1 MRILVADSLESSAV
15 AALEAAGHTC
25 DLDPDLSGDTLP
37 DHIGDHEA
45 LIVRSTKVTA
55 ATVDAGKDLKLV
67 VRAGAGTN
75 TIDVAAATDAGVVVT
90 NVPGRNAA
98 AVAELAFGLML
109 AIDRRIPDGVVKMRD
124 GQWDKKGMSKGARGL
139 AGASLGIVGLGNIGL
154 GVAHRAKAF
163 GMKVI
168 ALHRPG
174 RSPES
179 QARITDLRIELL
191 DSLPALAAAVDILSL
206 HIPAGPSTAGIV
218 DQETIDA
225 MRPGAMLI
233 NTSRADIIDSDALL
247 AALDCRSHPRRA
259 RCLPGRAGQRERR
272 VDLAAVDAPRRRRN
286 APHRRL
292 HRAGPARRRRRSG
305 RRRRRLRGRRT
316 DPRREPCGTREG
328 VGRVTLVRR
337 FPARIVKA
345 ERATDVVCPMHDAL
359 SAAQRAN
366 LLLENPLS
374 YLNVTRSTLDMPGA
388 SYEEIGAVNAAGLE
402 RLLRSGSYGDL
413 LDPGIYVYRIDRD
426 GDVHTGV
433 VADLDVSGFVD
444 GRVLGHED
452 VKPEKVEALA
462 KHFEAV
468 PTRSELVAVM
478 HQDDD
483 QAAAVVA
490 ATTARPPILTV
501 TDLTGVEQQVW
512 RVDQTGTDLLI
523 ERLSALRHY
532 VADGHHRVA
541 ATVARWHDHG
551 SPRGGTVLCV
561 LYPES
566 QTHLMAFDRLVA
578 GPIDADDLLVGLRRV
593 AEVTEVDGPIRS
605 HGGFGLHLAGSWYRV
620 QLPPPTDARG
630 G

>member
-1 MRILVADSLESSAV
+1 M
-15 AALEAAGHTC
+15 
-25 DLDPDLSGDTLP
+25 
-37 DHIGDHEA
+37 
-45 LIVRSTKVTA
+45 
-55 ATVDAGKDLKLV
+55 
-67 VRAGAGTN
+67 
-75 TIDVAAATDAGVVVT
+75 
-90 NVPGRNAA
+90 
-98 AVAELAFGLML
+98 
-109 AIDRRIPDGVVKMRD
+109 
-124 GQWDKKGMSKGARGL
+124 
-139 AGASLGIVGLGNIGL
+139 
-154 GVAHRAKAF
+154 
-163 GMKVI
+163 
-168 ALHRPG
+168 
-174 RSPES
+174 
-179 QARITDLRIELL
+179 
-191 DSLPALAAAVDILSL
+191 
-206 HIPAGPSTAGIV
+206 
-218 DQETIDA
+218 
-225 MRPGAMLI
+225 
-233 NTSRADIIDSDALL
+233 
-247 AALDCRSHPRRA
+247 
-259 RCLPGRAGQRERR
+259 
-272 VDLAAVDAPRRRRN
+272 
-286 APHRRL
+286 
-292 HRAGPARRRRRSG
+292 
-305 RRRRRLRGRRT
+305 
-316 DPRREPCGTREG
+316 
-328 VGRVTLVRR
+328 TLVRR

-512 RVDQTGTDLLI
+512 RVDRTGTDLLI

-541 ATVARWHDHG
+541 ATVARWRDHG

-578 GPIDADDLLVGLRRV
+578 GPIDADDLLAGLRRRRRGHRGRRPHQESRRLRTAPGGPLV
-593 AEVTEVDGPIRS
+593 PGAAAQPADTERRRASPPWTS
-605 HGGFGLHLAGSWYRV
+605 HALMPSCCVRCSASVRAMTG
-620 QLPPPTDARG
+620 
-630 G
+630 

>member
-1 MRILVADSLESSAV
+1 M
-15 AALEAAGHTC
+15 
-25 DLDPDLSGDTLP
+25 
-37 DHIGDHEA
+37 
-45 LIVRSTKVTA
+45 
-55 ATVDAGKDLKLV
+55 
-67 VRAGAGTN
+67 N
-75 TIDVAAATDAGVVVT
+75 
-90 NVPGRNAA
+90 
-98 AVAELAFGLML
+98 
-109 AIDRRIPDGVVKMRD
+109 
-124 GQWDKKGMSKGARGL
+124 
-139 AGASLGIVGLGNIGL
+139 
-154 GVAHRAKAF
+154 
-163 GMKVI
+163 
-168 ALHRPG
+168 
-174 RSPES
+174 
-179 QARITDLRIELL
+179 
-191 DSLPALAAAVDILSL
+191 
-206 HIPAGPSTAGIV
+206 
-218 DQETIDA
+218 
-225 MRPGAMLI
+225 
-233 NTSRADIIDSDALL
+233 
-247 AALDCRSHPRRA
+247 
-259 RCLPGRAGQRERR
+259 
-272 VDLAAVDAPRRRRN
+272 
-286 APHRRL
+286 
-292 HRAGPARRRRRSG
+292 
-305 RRRRRLRGRRT
+305 
-316 DPRREPCGTREG
+316 
-328 VGRVTLVRR
+328 LVRQ

-483 QAAAVVA
+483 RAAAVVA

-512 RVDQTGTDLLI
+512 RVDRTGTDLLI

-541 ATVARWHDHG
+541 ATVARWRDHG

-578 GPIDADDLLVGLRRV
+578 GPIDAGTLLNGLRGV
-593 AEVTEVDGPIRS
+593 AEVTEVDGPTRS
-605 HGGFGLHLAGSWYRV
+605 HGGFGLHLAGHWYRV
-620 QLPPPTDARG
+620 QLPAVSEKRGIEAAGVAALDVARLDAELLRPLLGVGSGDGRVTYVSELSDPDEVAATHPGHAYVVLAPMTHAELMSVADRGEVMPPKSTYIEPKPRAGIFLHPRQGPVDPRDLPPAAQGPARATG
-630 G
+630 ARTA